1 MRLVINLILVLIALF
16 LVYALY
22 ESIREPI
29 AFKSETEKRRNAV
42 TAKLMKIRQ
51 AQEAYRD
58 ITGEFAPNFDTLAE
72 VLTDGQFKIIK
83 VIGDPDDPNFDGTIT
98 YDTILRP
105 AGDSMRG
112 VLKLNNFDSLRYC
125 PYSSVPFDIQA
136 KVIEYQKTKVPV
148 VEVGTP
154 WKNFM
159 GKYADPGYKRYD
171 QNYDPEKP
179 IKFGSL
185 YAPNLAG
192 NWEG

>member
-1 MRLVINLILVLIALF
+1 MRVVINLILVLIAFF

-22 ESIREPI
+22 SSIAEPI
-29 AFKSETEKRRNAV
+29 AFKNETEKRRNAV
-42 TAKLMKIRQ
+42 TAKLMKVRT

-58 ITGEFAPNFDTLAE
+58 ITGKFAHNFDTLAD
-72 VLTDGQFKIIK
+72 VLENGEFRIIK
-83 VIGDPDDPNFDGTIT
+83 VLGDPDDPDFTGVIE

-105 AGDSMRG
+105 AADSMRKM
-112 VLKLNNFDSLRYC
+112 LKINNFDSLRYV
-125 PYSSVPFDIQA
+125 PYSRKTFNIEA

-148 VEVGTP
+148 VEVGIP
-154 WKNFM
+154 WKEFM
-159 GKYADPGYKRYD
+159 GKFGDPSYRRYD

-179 IKFGSL
+179 LKFGSL

>member
-1 MRLVINLILVLIALF
+1 MRLVINLVLVLIALF

-42 TAKLMKIRQ
+42 TTKLMKIRT

-58 ITGEFAPNFDTLAE
+58 ITGEFAPNFDTLAD
-72 VLTDGQFKIIK
+72 VLANGDFRIIK
-83 VIGDPDDPNFDGTIT
+83 VLGDPDDPNFRGTIT
-98 YDTILRP
+98 YDTTYSP
-105 AGDSMRG
+105 AKDSMRRLLG
-112 VLKLNNFDSLRYC
+112 MNNFDSLRYC
-125 PYSSVPFDIQA
+125 PYSNVSFDIEA

-148 VEVGTP
+148 VQVGTP

-159 GKYADPGYKRYD
+159 GKFADPSYKRYD

-179 IKFGSL
+179 IKFGNL